1 LKTHTQIE
9 QECKNLSRFLKIF
22 YIALRVPSIGH
33 SQLESQRQREVV
45 FKLQFETYWLE
56 RLESYCLA
64 RQDGTFLF
72 LMVQFLLKNPN
83 LEPEI
88 KGFEEPKS
96 SNPSRFSKKMKDLFK
111 NFKKT
116 NYLKEITNS
125 LISLY
130 SSYPYKYIFLIFL
143 ALLTFLSISQF
154 VKFLQFLEIS
164 RLGYISHYLMELNSR
179 LRLIEL
185 LERYKE
191 AKFLKSRS
199 FENLPFQNIPIN
211 HSLKS
216 LTNLEIEEY
225 KSLEQAV
232 RDNTLKSRLLV
243 YQITKLAEELNLNPK
258 STLSLIILSLLV
270 LRFRND
276 PSNTASFILLVK
288 FLLKMFGSTD
298 SSSWPDPNE

>member
-1 LKTHTQIE
+1 MKTYTQIE

-22 YIALRVPSIGH
+22 YIALLVPSIGQY
-33 SQLESQRQREVV
+33 QLESQRQREAV
-45 FKLQFETYWLE
+45 FKLQFE
-56 RLESYCLA
+56 SYCLE

-72 LMVQFLLKNPN
+72 LMFQFLLKNPN
-83 LEPEI
+83 LEPDS
-88 KGFEEPKS
+88 KGFGEPKS
-96 SNPSRFSKKMKDLFK
+96 SDPSRFSKKMKDLLK
-111 NFKKT
+111 SFKKK
-116 NYLKEITNS
+116 NYLKEIMNS

-130 SSYPYKYIFLIFL
+130 YNSPYKFIFLIFL
-143 ALLTFLSISQF
+143 LLFVPFSIFQAKSWQIFYERTCIGYLSQ
-154 VKFLQFLEIS
+154 
-164 RLGYISHYLMELNSR
+164 YLMELNSR

-185 LERYKE
+185 FERYKK

-225 KSLEQAV
+225 RNIEQLI
-232 RDNTLKSRLLV
+232 RDNKLKNRFLV
-243 YQITKLAEELNLNPK
+243 YKILELAKELNLNPK
-258 STLSLIILSLLV
+258 STWTMIILSLLV

-276 PSNTASFILLVK
+276 SSDTASFILLVK
-288 FLLKMFGSTD
+288 FLLKIFGSTD

>member
-1 LKTHTQIE
+1 LKTYTQIE

-22 YIALRVPSIGH
+22 YIALLVPSIGH
-33 SQLESQRQREVV
+33 SQLEFQRQREAV
-45 FKLQFETYWLE
+45 FKLQF
-56 RLESYCLA
+56 ESYCLA

-72 LMVQFLLKNPN
+72 LMFQFLLKNPN
-83 LEPEI
+83 LEPDS
-88 KGFEEPKS
+88 KRFGEPKS
-96 SNPSRFSKKMKDLFK
+96 SHPSRFSKKMKDLLK
-111 NFKKT
+111 SFKKKS
-116 NYLKEITNS
+116 YLKEIMNS

-130 SSYPYKYIFLIFL
+130 YNSPYKFIFVIFL
-143 ALLTFLSISQF
+143 LLFIPILC
-154 VKFLQFLEIS
+154 LQS
-164 RLGYISHYLMELNSR
+164 RAWSKAWQAFYGTTRIGYLTQYLMELNSR

-185 LERYKE
+185 FERYKK

-225 KSLEQAV
+225 TNIEQLI
-232 RDNTLKSRLLV
+232 RDNKLKNRFLV
-243 YQITKLAEELNLNPK
+243 YKILELAKELNLNPK
-258 STLSLIILSLLV
+258 STWTLIILSLLV

-276 PSNTASFILLVK
+276 SSDTASFILLVK
-288 FLLKMFGSTD
+288 FLLKIFGSTD

>member
-1 LKTHTQIE
+1 LKTYTQIE

-22 YIALRVPSIGH
+22 YIALLVPSIGH
-33 SQLESQRQREVV
+33 SQLEFQRQREAV
-45 FKLQFETYWLE
+45 FKLQF
-56 RLESYCLA
+56 ESYCLA

-72 LMVQFLLKNPN
+72 LMFQFLLKNPN
-83 LEPEI
+83 LEPDS
-88 KGFEEPKS
+88 KGFGEPKS
-96 SNPSRFSKKMKDLFK
+96 SHPSRFSKKMKDLLK
-111 NFKKT
+111 SFKKKS
-116 NYLKEITNS
+116 YFKEIMNS

-130 SSYPYKYIFLIFL
+130 SNSPYKFIFVIFLLLFIPIVWLRSRAWQIF
-143 ALLTFLSISQF
+143 FIRSRIGYLSQ
-154 VKFLQFLEIS
+154 
-164 RLGYISHYLMELNSR
+164 YLMELNSR

-185 LERYKE
+185 FERYKK

-225 KSLEQAV
+225 TNIEQLI
-232 RDNTLKSRLLV
+232 RDNKLKNRFLV
-243 YQITKLAEELNLNPK
+243 YKILELAKELNLNPK
-258 STLSLIILSLLV
+258 STWTIIILSLLV

-276 PSNTASFILLVK
+276 SSDTASFILLVK
-288 FLLKMFGSTD
+288 FLLKIFGSTD